1 MINNQLLK
9 QLLTAKN
16 PKQILNNMAN
26 QSNNPI
32 LKRAMELMNNGD
44 SKGVEDFVSKIIQ
57 NSGQNPNE
65 LFNMFQKMVGK
76 H

>member
-9 QLLTAKN
+9 QLLIAKN
-16 PKQILNNMAN
+16 PRQILNNMAN

-32 LKRAMELMNNGD
+32 LKRAMELMDNGD
-44 SKGVEDFVSKIIQ
+44 SKGVEQFVSNIIQ

-65 LFNMFQKMVGK
+65 LFNMLQKMVGE

>member
-9 QLLTAKN
+9 QLLIAKN
-16 PKQILNNMAN
+16 PRQILNNMAN

-32 LKRAMELMNNGD
+32 LKRAIELMDSGD
-44 SKGVEDFVSKIIQ
+44 SKGVEQFVSNIIQ

>member
-65 LFNMFQKMVGK
+65 LFTMFQKMVGK

>member
-16 PKQILNNMAN
+16 PQQILNNMAN
-26 QSNNPI
+26 QTNNPI

>member
-9 QLLTAKN
+9 QLLIAKN
-16 PKQILNNMAN
+16 PRQILNNMAN

-32 LKRAMELMNNGD
+32 LKRAMELMDNGD
-44 SKGVEDFVSKIIQ
+44 SKGVEQFVSNIIQ

-65 LFNMFQKMVGK
+65 LFNMLQKMVGK